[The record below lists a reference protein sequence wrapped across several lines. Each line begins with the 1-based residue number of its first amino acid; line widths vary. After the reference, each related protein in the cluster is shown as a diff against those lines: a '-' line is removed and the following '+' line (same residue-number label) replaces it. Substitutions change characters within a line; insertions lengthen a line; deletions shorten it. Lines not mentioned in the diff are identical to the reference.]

1 MMPTYLPTVRN
12 SAGRSLGPMTSSAT
26 MPRINSLL
34 EVKSNIGSTLWRAHK
49 PVLPEPLLPERVFLD
64 PVFARTSACPS
75 QRPRG
80 RPSAPHPHQVLAP
93 HPALLG
99 STADCCSLGL
109 PPAPSKTL
117 GGSSFLAGSSSSA
130 MPFLKLLMPLA
141 TSPMIEEILPL
152 PPNISRAT
160 AKNSSQCQTLRLPIS
175 LSLPLCSRSCT
186 RVFVATIAETTPAGK
201 VTTPVLASSKRLN
214 CRCFEGHPA
223 LIFAHPPE
231 ALRRET
237 RVRLAGSTE
246 TGPTRW
252 PLMPATMRT

>member
-49 PVLPEPLLPERVFLD
+49 PVLPEPVLPD
-64 PVFARTSACPS
+64 PVLPDPVSSEPTAAGTTIGSA
-75 QRPRG
+75 
-80 RPSAPHPHQVLAP
+80 ADQVLAP

-160 AKNSSQCQTLRLPIS
+160 ARNSSQCQTLRLPIVA
-175 LSLPLCSRSCT
+175 LAPLCSRSC
-186 RVFVATIAETTPAGK
+186 ANACLSALSQKAPARARL
-201 VTTPVLASSKRLN
+201 PHPSLACPKRLN
-214 CRCFEGHPA
+214 CRWIKGFRH
-223 LIFAHPPE
+223 
-231 ALRRET
+231 
-237 RVRLAGSTE
+237 
-246 TGPTRW
+246 
-252 PLMPATMRT
+252 

>member
-1 MMPTYLPTVRN
+1 MAAVVSCSMLSTDFLSSASSLSRIASSNWARNSAAWRLMMPTYLPTVRN

-26 MPRINSLL
+26 MPRIKSLL

-49 PVLPEPLLPERVFLD
+49 PVFPDQLRDQCCAINRRPAADQVF
-64 PVFARTSACPS
+64 
-75 QRPRG
+75 
-80 RPSAPHPHQVLAP
+80 AP

-99 STADCCSLGL
+99 SPADCCSLGL

-160 AKNSSQCQTLRLPIS
+160 ARNSSQCQTLRLPIS
-175 LSLPLCSRSCT
+175 LSLPLAAAAAYVS
-186 RVFVATIAETTPAGK
+186 
-201 VTTPVLASSKRLN
+201 L
-214 CRCFEGHPA
+214 
-223 LIFAHPPE
+223 
-231 ALRRET
+231 
-237 RVRLAGSTE
+237 
-246 TGPTRW
+246 W
-252 PLMPATMRT
+252 PLSQKRPVRARLPHPFEHPLSA